1 MADSFKMKY
10 PSIQFEGEKLVDA
23 ESAVGANTNRESR
36 TAWQQMLALLG
47 RTNARPLVD
56 SVFPYN
62 QLPQAFARMAA
73 GPMGKVIVQVLP
85 AA

>member
-10 PSIQFEGEKLVDA
+10 PSIQFEGEELVDA
-23 ESAVGANTNRESR
+23 EWRWRQHEQGKSHR
-36 TAWQQMLALLG
+36 WQQMLALLG

-56 SVFPYN
+56 SVFLFN
-62 QLPQAFARMAA
+62 QLSQAFARMAA